1 MAYWAAAQTQAQ
13 HEAVAQ
19 HFLGLAGFECYL
31 PRLRVPRVKR
41 GRKIET
47 RPPLFPGYVFVSI
60 ANGCWWSAR
69 WCPHVVRL
77 VSAGDGPAHVADAIV
92 DELKGRERGGL
103 IDLPKPP
110 GLQAGDRVRILSGPF
125 AGHFG
130 LFAGMKPRER
140 VEVLLTILGGQ
151 VRAELA
157 KAAVEPVRS

>member
-13 HEAVAQ
+13 HEAAAQ
-19 HFLGLAGFECYL
+19 HFLGLHGFECYL
-31 PRLRVPRVKR
+31 PRLRVPRVRR

-47 RPPLFPGYVFVSI
+47 RPVLFPGYVFVSI
-60 ANGCWWSAR
+60 TNGWWQAR

-92 DELKGRERGGL
+92 DELRGRERNGL

-110 GLQAGDRVRILSGPF
+110 GLHPGDRVRILRGPF

-130 LFAGMKPRER
+130 LFAGMKPHER
-140 VEVLLTILGGQ
+140 VEVLLMILGGQ
-151 VRAELA
+151 ARVELA
-157 KAAVEPVRS
+157 RGAIEPVRS